1 MKTKLLL
8 SAIFVLTLSVLTA
21 QVPQGFNYQAL
32 AVDNSGNPIAS
43 STLSVKVGITSNPT
57 GTVFV
62 WEERHDGVSTNANGM
77 FSLVVGSLSAVKEQ
91 GTAPSFA
98 AINWS
103 ATPLYIRTEVY
114 YSSTWHPMG
123 VAQLWS
129 VPYSMVAAR
138 STEFDGFFTFNGDTI
153 VLLKPMSIGS
163 SGTNKAL
170 LSVTAL
176 DDTSEDPL
184 FEVRRK
190 DGKSVFAVY
199 SEGVR
204 INVGDGGTKATKGG
218 FAIGSFDET
227 KGLQDY
233 FVVNSDCVRVYLDNQ
248 TGKAVKGGFAI
259 GSFDE
264 TKAGVNEFLRVTPD
278 STRVYLNNDPA
289 KAVKGGFAIGSFDET
304 KGALQNYLRITDD
317 SIRMYIDDTP
327 GKAVKGGFAIGSFDE
342 AKAPGKSYFNVATD
356 AGGIVDPPQNRVLW
370 YPEKNAFLA
379 GQVLITDPA
388 NVGTNSLSIGYE
400 TMAKGEYSQALGYR
414 SQALRQNAT
423 AIGNRAKADG
433 VNSFALGDSAVV
445 TSDDSYAIGA
455 SAVASGRGSFAIGSK
470 DKLFGDNYTISTV
483 ATGELSMAIG
493 LNAKTIGNESFAA
506 GIGVAASGE
515 SSVAIGKN
523 SFAEGSSSLAVGG
536 TASGVGSKTFGSG
549 TASGFGAMTIG
560 GGTASGFVAATLFAG
575 VASGDYSVAMGE
587 NSLASGTNSIALGR
601 NTTAQAYGSTV
612 FGSYNIASGNQ
623 TTYVATDPLFVIGNG
638 TFLVPSNAITILKNG
653 KTAIGHDAPTQMLD
667 VNGQVRIRGGS
678 PAAGRVL
685 TSAADGTATWQDV
698 VIGTHSHSTSDITSG
713 TLSVA
718 RGGTATG
725 TLNANKVMVGNGTS
739 GVLTPTNLHW
749 DNTNSRLGI
758 ATATPGTRLQVN
770 GNMAVGSFSTAP
782 ANGIAV
788 SGSVGIGTTAPADL
802 LHLANTSG
810 NSKVRVEGSSGNSSV
825 EFRTGST
832 YVGAFGANH
841 DDGYLFIYQG
851 DNISFRNGKVGI
863 GNTDPVVKLDITAG
877 SGRVQSPFSWL
888 VNSDIRYKTNITTL
902 ASSLNKVLAIRGV
915 RYDLKD
921 EPNVIEGNGRYIGF
935 IAQEL
940 ETQFPEFVVTDSSGY
955 KSVAYDKMT
964 AVLVEAIKDQQ
975 SEIETLRSE
984 LEALKALVNSMVTK

>member
-1 MKTKLLL
+1 MKTKLLF
-8 SAIFVLTLSVLTA
+8 SAIFLLALSTLTA
-21 QVPQGFNYQAL
+21 QIPQGFNYQAL
-32 AVDNSGNPIAS
+32 AADNSGNPIAS
-43 STLSVKVGITSNPT
+43 STLSVKVGITSDQA

-62 WEERHDGVSTNANGM
+62 WEERHDGVTTNGNGL
-77 FSLVVGSLSAVKEQ
+77 FSLVVGSLSAVKER
-91 GTAPSFA
+91 GSAPSFA

-103 ATPLYIRTEVY
+103 ATPLYLRTEVY

-129 VPYSMVAAR
+129 VPYSMVAGR

-163 SGTNKAL
+163 TGTNKAL

-190 DGKSVFAVY
+190 DGKSVFSVY

-218 FAIGSFDET
+218 FAIGGFDET

-233 FVVNSDCVRVYLDNQ
+233 FVVNSDCVRVYLDNN

-304 KGALQNYLRITDD
+304 KGALQEYMKVTND

-342 AKAPGKSYFNVATD
+342 TKAPGKSYFNVATD

-400 TMAKGEYSQALGYR
+400 TMAKGEYSQALGYK
-414 SQALRQNAT
+414 SQALRLNAT

-506 GIGVAASGE
+506 GIGVAASGAY
-515 SSVAIGKN
+515 SVAIGKN

-549 TASGFGAMTIG
+549 MASGFGAMTIG

-587 NSLASGTNSIALGR
+587 SSLASGTNSIALGR

-612 FGSYNIASGNQ
+612 IGSYNIVSGNQ
-623 TTYVATDPLFVIGNG
+623 TTYVSTDPMFVVGNG
-638 TFLVPSNAITILKNG
+638 TYLVPSNAITVLKNG
-653 KTAIGHDAPTQMLD
+653 
-667 VNGQVRIRGGS
+667 N
-678 PAAGRVL
+678 
-685 TSAADGTATWQDV
+685 
-698 VIGTHSHSTSDITSG
+698 
-713 TLSVA
+713 
-718 RGGTATG
+718 
-725 TLNANKVMVGNGTS
+725 
-739 GVLTPTNLHW
+739 
-749 DNTNSRLGI
+749 
-758 ATATPGTRLQVN
+758 
-770 GNMAVGSFSTAP
+770 
-782 ANGIAV
+782 
-788 SGSVGIGTTAPADL
+788 VGIGVAEPVNNLEVKGATKLGNNGTPVNSIIRASITRAFVTGISAGTA
-802 LHLANTSG
+802 
-810 NSKVRVEGSSGNSSV
+810 KVETFSITNAAVGATVSVSPRGALPDGLIISYARVSVAGTVEIKLFNASSG
-825 EFRTGST
+825 T
-832 YVGAFGANH
+832 
-841 DDGYLFIYQG
+841 
-851 DNISFRNGKVGI
+851 ISPPLTTFDF
-863 GNTDPVVKLDITAG
+863 TVV
-877 SGRVQSPFSWL
+877 Q
-888 VNSDIRYKTNITTL
+888 
-902 ASSLNKVLAIRGV
+902 
-915 RYDLKD
+915 
-921 EPNVIEGNGRYIGF
+921 
-935 IAQEL
+935 
-940 ETQFPEFVVTDSSGY
+940 
-955 KSVAYDKMT
+955 
-964 AVLVEAIKDQQ
+964 
-975 SEIETLRSE
+975 
-984 LEALKALVNSMVTK
+984 